1 MPMTRYVVAAPIVL
15 FLVLLLVGAV
25 TGRVR
30 VRTCCAVADPARD
43 ARMRPTA

>member
-1 MPMTRYVVAAPIVL
+1 VVAAPIVL

-30 VRTCCAVADPARD
+30 VRTCCAVTDPARD